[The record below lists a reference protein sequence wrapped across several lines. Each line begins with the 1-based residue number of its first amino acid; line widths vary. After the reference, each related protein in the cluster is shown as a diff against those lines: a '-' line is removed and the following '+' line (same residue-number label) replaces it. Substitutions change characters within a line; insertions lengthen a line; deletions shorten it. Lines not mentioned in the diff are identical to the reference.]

1 MISNIY
7 VSARLVDQKRGELP
21 DKTVAVA
28 VDKEA
33 VKEYLDIEG
42 GAGLEARIV
51 DVLPDTGET
60 GILYL
65 VPKTGS
71 DDNYDEYIWAEKDGV
86 FGWEK
91 VGATTVDLS
100 DYYTKEEINAMIG
113 DVESALHTINNG
125 SES

>member
-7 VSARLVDQKRGELP
+7 VKATLVDGKKGELP
-21 DKTVAVA
+21 DKTVAVK

-33 VKEYLDIEG
+33 VKDYLDITS
-42 GAGLEARIV
+42 GLVARIV